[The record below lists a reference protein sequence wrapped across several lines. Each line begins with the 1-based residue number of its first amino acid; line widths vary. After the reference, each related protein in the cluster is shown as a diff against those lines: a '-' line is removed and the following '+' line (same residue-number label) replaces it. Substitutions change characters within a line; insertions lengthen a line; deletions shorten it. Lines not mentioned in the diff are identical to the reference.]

1 MATTNPPEATMHPTA
16 PHTAARTAAGSGEPF
31 PGAPPGGPPTISDLA
46 RALRDGR
53 TTATGLLHRTL
64 DAIAALDPL
73 LNAFVTVDAAGAETA
88 ARRADRELAGGA
100 DRGPLHGVPVAVKDI
115 VPVAGL
121 PSTMGSRHFTGH
133 IAADDAACVRL
144 LRRAGAV
151 VVGTTTTHEFAYGP
165 TGDRSANG
173 ASRNPHDP
181 ARMSGGSSGGS
192 ATAVAA
198 GMVPLAIGTDTGGSV
213 RIPAALCG
221 VTGFKPAYAAIPAD
235 GVFPLSRT
243 LDHVGIITRTAQD
256 ALTAYRA
263 LVPAGRP
270 ARDGTAR
277 VGWLAA
283 PASAACDPRVARA
296 ARDALEAGIGPV
308 GEVRTPPW
316 DDPSTWDR
324 LRAAFS
330 AVQGCEA
337 AAVHADRMTGEPDLF
352 DPEVL
357 ARLRDA
363 AAIPGWTYVR
373 AMAARERFIA
383 ETGALFERYDVLA
396 LPTVPITAPRLGE
409 RTVRVDGAPVHVRDA
424 LLSLTSPWNLL
435 GLPALSV
442 PAAPVGGLPTG
453 LQLVTRPGAE
463 HLLFATAASVTAST
477 SDHTRDD

>member
-1 MATTNPPEATMHPTA
+1 MTTTNTPKATMHPTSSLIA
-16 PHTAARTAAGSGEPF
+16 SASGGPVG
-31 PGAPPGGPPTISDLA
+31 GAPPGGSPTISDLA

-53 TTATGLLHRTL
+53 TTATELLQRTL
-64 DAIAALDPL
+64 DTIAALDPL

-88 ARRADRELAGGA
+88 ARRADRELAGGS

-121 PSTMGSRHFTGH
+121 PSTMGSRHFTGRV
-133 IAADDAACVRL
+133 APDDAACVRL
-144 LRRAGAV
+144 LRQAGAV

-221 VTGFKPAYAAIPAD
+221 VTGFKPAYAAIPTD

-243 LDHVGIITRTAQD
+243 LDHVGLLARTAQD
-256 ALTAYRA
+256 CLTAYRA
-263 LVPAGRP
+263 LVPAGRSS
-270 ARDGTAR
+270 RDGTAR
-277 VGWLAA
+277 VGWLAS
-283 PASAACDPRVARA
+283 PVSEVCDPRVARA
-296 ARDALEAGIGPV
+296 ARDSLEAGIGPV
-308 GEVRTPPW
+308 GDVRTPPW
-316 DDPSTWDR
+316 DDRSTWDR

-337 AAVHADRMTGEPDLF
+337 AAVHADRMTGDPGLF

-363 AAIPGWTYVR
+363 AAIPGWKYVR

-383 ETGALFERYDVLA
+383 EIGALFERYDVLA
-396 LPTVPITAPRLGE
+396 LPTVPITAPHLGE
-409 RTVRVDGAPVHVRDA
+409 RTVQVDGAPARLRDV

-453 LQLVTRPGAE
+453 LQLVTRPGSE
-463 HLLFATAASVTAST
+463 HLLFTTAASITAST
-477 SDHTRDD
+477 SEHKRDD